1 MKTTFKFLLNTIPRP
16 WLIALSAVVK
26 PLLIFWYK
34 GTQYTDPIDNQSF
47 RKLIPYGYKKS
58 RENALSPST
67 YSLERHRLLWLF
79 LKSDTDFFSKAKKV
93 LHFAPEQAFYKRFRK
108 IKSLDYLTVDLNSP
122 IADIKA
128 DICQLPFNSNS
139 FDFILCNHVLEHI
152 NDDLKAMHEL
162 FRVMKPGGMGVFQ
175 IPLDINR
182 KTTFEDNSI
191 INRKQRT
198 KIFGQYDHVR
208 IYGMD
213 YFNRLE
219 TCGFRVE
226 KVDYTKTL
234 SDKEISKYC
243 LIKGEI
249 IPVVYKPN

>member
-1 MKTTFKFLLNTIPRP
+1 MKEIYISTACLKGKKDYPRVIGTFLRNGIKNIELTGVHP
-16 WLIALSAVVK
+16 
-26 PLLIFWYK
+26 
-34 GTQYTDPIDNQSF
+34 
-47 RKLIPYGYKKS
+47 YKKM
-58 RENALSPST
+58 
-67 YSLERHRLLWLF
+67 
-79 LKSDTDFFSKAKKV
+79 
-93 LHFAPEQAFYKRFRK
+93 
-108 IKSLDYLTVDLNSP
+108 KSLDYITIDLNSP

-175 IPLDINR
+175 IPLDMNR
-182 KTTFEDNSI
+182 KITFEDNSI
-191 INRKQRT
+191 INRKERT
-198 KIFGQYDHVR
+198 EIFGQYDHVR

-213 YFNRLE
+213 YFKRLE

-243 LIKGEI
+243 LNKGEI
-249 IPVVYKPN
+249 IPVVYKPS